1 MTREDEIAANAVR
14 LSTLRSIKAKKR
26 LRIQQIKE
34 EAEAKIREINIQ
46 YAEDP
51 ERLKAKYAAEDY
63 AKSEKAKKRAE
74 RAIAREKQHIAR
86 ENKLRPFTLGEEI
99 FSSIVQGT
107 GACLF
112 IAATVLLDV
121 AAVSKAS
128 VDKQKIYL
136 ILFTSFGVLMVI
148 NYVMSILHHALTS
161 AGAKEVFKRLCRV
174 DVFLLLSCAYATYTY
189 KIFSLSNIHVLI
201 LSGIVWVICLVGIIM
216 YSIAG
221 SRIELV
227 NIIFYAVLGWAGLFI
242 CKQLYQVLSTSS
254 FSLLIVSGIFYTI
267 GLVFCS
273 ARKVKFFYAIGN
285 LIMLLASVYL
295 FFSLFFII

>member
-14 LSTLRSIKAKKR
+14 LSTLRSIKAKKQ
-26 LRIQQIKE
+26 LRIRQIKE

-74 RAIAREKQHIAR
+74 RAIVREKQHIER

-99 FSSIVQGT
+99 FSSIVQGI

-121 AAVSKAS
+121 FAVSRAAA
-128 VDKQKIYL
+128 DKQKIYL
-136 ILFTSFGVLMVI
+136 ILFTS
-148 NYVMSILHHALTS
+148 
-161 AGAKEVFKRLCRV
+161 CRV
-174 DVFLLLSCAYATYTY
+174 DIFLVLSCAYATYTY
-189 KIFSLSNIHVLI
+189 KIFSLANIHVLI
-201 LSGIVWVICLVGIIM
+201 LSGIVWAICLVGIIM

-242 CKQLYQVLSTSS
+242 CKQLYQVLSTGS
-254 FSLLIVSGIFYTI
+254 FSLLIVAGIFYTI

-273 ARKVKFFYAIGN
+273 VRKIKFFYAVGN